1 MLSSC
6 MSLLWII
13 WAYLQC
19 LILKKIW
26 YPLHLALFL
35 FSGRYSINFCGMKEY
50 LNEQTDVLKYVF
62 PVLLKCRA
70 RLSRTKSSNSLGTC
84 TTSPFPSCPSF
95 VALWFASEL
104 HASGKC
110 QISAQQTV
118 LYSRYRCLQIDK
130 QTGWVSFWDKGSY
143 VKARNKEWNFMHS
156 INIYWESILWVTLC

>member
-1 MLSSC
+1 MLAPSLEHLPPICYSSDH
-6 MSLLWII
+6 
-13 WAYLQC
+13 
-19 LILKKIW
+19 ILYVVFLYVSFMNNLSTFTVFDSFW

-95 VALWFASEL
+95 VALWFASKL

-110 QISAQQTV
+110 QISAQQTI
-118 LYSRYRCLQIDK
+118 LYSRYRCLQI
-130 QTGWVSFWDKGSY
+130 
-143 VKARNKEWNFMHS
+143 H
-156 INIYWESILWVTLC
+156 